1 MTDRNEVDMHMTEPA
16 APPLLVEQQGPLLR
30 LTLNRPAKLNAVNRE
45 LHDALADTWSSIG
58 RRRDAAVVVL
68 TGAGRAFCAG
78 GDVAEFGRM
87 EASGDDRRAM
97 AAEAQAIVL
106 GMLRCPLPIIAAVN
120 GPAIGLGCS
129 LALLSDVVV
138 IADTAYLADTHV
150 QHGLVPGDGGFIWP
164 LLSGMM
170 QVRLPLMLGDRID
183 AAEAYRLGL
192 ATRVST
198 PEALMETAEGIAER
212 LAAMPR
218 GAVQDTKR
226 MLNLYVER
234 AINGVMDFAMA
245 AERLGFTERRPTPP
259 ESTVPTHTAM
269 ESSQ

>member
-1 MTDRNEVDMHMTEPA
+1 MTAPA
-16 APPLLVEQQGPLLR
+16 SDLLLVEQHESVLTV
-30 LTLNRPAKLNAVNRE
+30 TLNRPDKLNAINRE
-45 LHDALADTWSSIG
+45 LHDALADVWSSVG
-58 RRRDAAVVVL
+58 RRTDVSVVVM
-68 TGAGRAFCAG
+68 TGAGRAFSAG
-78 GDVAEFGRM
+78 GDVGEFTRM
-87 EASGDDRRAM
+87 QASGDERRQM
-97 AAEAQAIVL
+97 AAEAQRIVL
-106 GMLRCPLPIIAAVN
+106 GMLRCPLPIVAAVN

-129 LALLSDVVV
+129 IALLSDVVV
-138 IADTAYLADTHV
+138 MADTAFLADTHV

-192 ATRVST
+192 ATRVC
-198 PEALMETAEGIAER
+198 AADVLLETATEIANR

-234 AINGVMDFAMA
+234 SISGVMDFAMA
-245 AERLGFTERRPTPP
+245 AERLNFADMRDESRERASLPR
-259 ESTVPTHTAM
+259 ENG
-269 ESSQ
+269 